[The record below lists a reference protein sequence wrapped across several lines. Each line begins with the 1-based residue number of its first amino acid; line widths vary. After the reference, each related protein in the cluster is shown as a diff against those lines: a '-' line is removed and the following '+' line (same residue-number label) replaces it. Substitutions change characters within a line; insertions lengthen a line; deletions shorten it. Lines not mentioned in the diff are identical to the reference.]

1 MSPVWGTVHRTC
13 LCSVKTKKFFLG
25 CEEPRKIFLQ
35 VAPLGP
41 VLTLYKRPVCC
52 VDTQLASELLSA
64 NFLFW
69 EPGAGP
75 EKGVKHDNH
84 FDKARIQEPPPRFN
98 NRCTNRIAEGEQRI
112 R

>member
-1 MSPVWGTVHRTC
+1 MRGTVHRTC
-13 LCSVKTKKFFLG
+13 LNSVKTKKVFLG

-52 VDTQLASELLSA
+52 VDTQRASELLSA
-64 NFLFW
+64 DFLFW

-75 EKGVKHDNH
+75 EKGAIYDRNCDV
-84 FDKARIQEPPPRFN
+84 
-98 NRCTNRIAEGEQRI
+98 
-112 R
+112 